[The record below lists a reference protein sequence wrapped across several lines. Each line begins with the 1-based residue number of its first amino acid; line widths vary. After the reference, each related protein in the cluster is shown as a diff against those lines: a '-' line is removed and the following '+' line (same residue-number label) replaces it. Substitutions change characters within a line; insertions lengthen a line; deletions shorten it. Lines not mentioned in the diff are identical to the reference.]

1 MICQEINNANTIERF
16 MVKDGRELRIT
27 RWKKLQQ
34 VEMFITE
41 TDKKVRRTTG
51 IVLETREE
59 LEFLRGILGEKT

>member
-1 MICQEINNANTIERF
+1 MRCQEISDGNTIERF